1 MPTVFQAKMWTSIS
15 DSAWLLGVYIKVRLT
30 DLETKKE
37 HTKIWIVEVKQEIYD
52 LVYALEGR
60 KIIHV
65 IVTQSET
72 RLCMLRNG
80 TAKASAH
87 RALQTYATGLQ

>member
-1 MPTVFQAKMWTSIS
+1 MWTSIS
-15 DSAWLLGVYIKVRLT
+15 DSAWLLGVYVKVRHT

-60 KIIHV
+60 QTIHV
-65 IVTQSET
+65 LVTQSET

-80 TAKASAH
+80 TAKASTH
-87 RALQTYATGLQ
+87 RALQTYVTGLQ